1 MRRFTL
7 LIAIALLLAAC
18 SSEEPL
24 EGIDLPPAAVPDD
37 VGETWAVLFTHD
49 FAPGSWDQGDHAYEL
64 ALACDVIVDEPVR
77 SQPLTFTVAPADL
90 IDQPVYLRIVGLSV
104 DLMGPPN
111 VGMIDPRQP
120 TTAALTI
127 IGASEA
133 DAKEAA
139 QTCAGAIFYD
149 DAEPLPLFPQPAFR
163 P

>member
-1 MRRFTL
+1 M
-7 LIAIALLLAAC
+7 AIALLGAAC

-37 VGETWAVLFTHD
+37 VGETWAVLFTHE
-49 FAPGSWDQGDHAYEL
+49 FAPGSWEQGGHTYEL

-77 SQPLTFTVAPADL
+77 SQPIQFTVAPADL
-90 IDQPVYLRIVGLSV
+90 IDHPVYLRIVGLSV

-111 VGMIDPRQP
+111 VGLIDLQQP

-127 IGASEA
+127 IGASES

-149 DAEPLPLFPQPAFR
+149 DAEPLPLSPQPAFR